1 MKDNQKRWKVYFHT
15 NIDNNKVYVGI
26 TSRDLSARWGHNG
39 NGYLRLKRNGE
50 FIQPK
55 FARAILSHGWDM
67 FEHIVFA
74 EGLTKDEACSME
86 MSLINLYD
94 SINNGYNIT
103 KGGEGGHGIKVSEEE
118 RRKRSEMSKGKHYS
132 PNSEFKVGH
141 TFTEETLNKMSE
153 AKKGKPSW
161 NKGLKG
167 YNAGDKNPM
176 KQPKVAAKFK
186 GVNNANARRV
196 IQMDMDENI
205 IKEWEYMSKVKE
217 LFGFDGANITACCK
231 GRIKSAYGYK
241 WKYAS

>member
-1 MKDNQKRWKVYFHT
+1 MKDNQKKWKVYFHT
-15 NIDNNKVYVGI
+15 NIINNKVYVGI
-26 TSRDLSARWGHNG
+26 TSRDLSARWGCNG
-39 NGYLRLKRNGE
+39 NGYLRLKSNGE

-55 FARAILSHGWDM
+55 FARAILYHGWDM

-103 KGGEGGHGIKVSEEE
+103 KGGEGGHGIEVSEEE
-118 RRKRSEMSKGKHYS
+118 RRRRSEMSKGKHYS

-141 TFTEETLNKMSE
+141 TFTEETLTKMSE

-196 IQMDMDENI
+196 IQMDMDGNYIARFRSISEAARETGSDLSSICN
-205 IKEWEYMSKVKE
+205 
-217 LFGFDGANITACCK
+217 CCK
-231 GRIKSAYGYK
+231 GLRKSTNKYR
-241 WKYAS
+241 WKYEN